1 MRRNRRILHIKPCS
15 KKYEKRN
22 APESLAAENNCKTMR
37 QRRGE
42 RRKPPAGAEGCRKG
56 LQKRIS
62 DALTS
67 SQKVERLFKM
77 KSTRLKT
84 KKSGLQRQK
93 AKLHSTILNYT
104 QLTLNYRRKSP

>member
-22 APESLAAENNCKTMR
+22 APESRAAENNCKTMR

-56 LQKRIS
+56 LQKRAAENNFRCL
-62 DALTS
+62 DVLT
-67 SQKVERLFKM
+67 
-77 KSTRLKT
+77 KSGETLQNEVNKAQNEEKWTAKT
-84 KKSGLQRQK
+84 KS
-93 AKLHSTILNYT
+93 
-104 QLTLNYRRKSP
+104 